1 LQDAELSFL
10 SRTKG
15 FELYTVKSMGRK
27 TKICVH
33 TIKLKIKN
41 YLSLTLPPLS
51 HWDVTVI
58 YLTRDCNSMTRKR
71 KIIAKKTPTTNKREN
86 KYTSYNII

>member
-1 LQDAELSFL
+1 MPDAELSFL
-10 SRTKG
+10 SKTKG

-27 TKICVH
+27 PKICVR

-51 HWDVTVI
+51 HWDVTVT
-58 YLTRDCNSMTRKR
+58 YLTRDCNSKTRKP
-71 KIIAKKTPTTNKREN
+71 KIIAKNTPTTKKREN
-86 KYTSYNII
+86 IHHTT